1 MLTMRSIKVEELMRT
16 VGAESHL
23 MTLESPAA
31 VYEEHLER
39 PMHAT
44 IMRRIDDLRGVS
56 AASLQ
61 GVLE

>member
-1 MLTMRSIKVEELMRT
+1 MRSIKGEERMRT
-16 VGAESHL
+16 VGAESPL
-23 MTLESPAA
+23 MTLASPAA